1 MNDLVRQLATD
12 SGVLR
17 HVSGRRSPA
26 GYELLELGFDRGT
39 LRPTCD
45 ADTDEIV
52 VEAIGQEASE
62 VGEIPDDG
70 ALASLLG
77 KAIEQAW
84 TMVNDR
90 GYKDAFQI
98 RCLDLATRSQSCVQF
113 CNHSC
118 SRQRLIARSCLQT
131 QRPRP
136 SIHRGWYTRCCT
148 ASGSPNPP
156 DPIRDIQPTP
166 AGQSIALRCSNMPGV
181 LRISDEVVY
190 RGIERHDRA
199 FANSREYRSSERVP
213 LGLLGGFAPDEC
225 VPWPSPTRPNPPYP
239 QNQPFPTGVPALL
252 LNGDLDVVS
261 LEDAKAALPLFPS
274 GTPFVQVAS
283 AGRITGLWNDCA
295 QGIVLHFIDTF
306 QTGDTSCASD
316 PTTPMHQPFGAATGT
331 LQLQGVGR
339 FPRHAQRAIPA
350 LVDPGGSDNTTPDR
364 RLGVDERG
372 ARPGAR
378 RSRRRQGDGD
388 AKARLPDRGGPAGAD
403 GRRIRNVGR
412 PTDLST

>member
-274 GTPFVQVAS
+274 GTRSSRLPARAAS
-283 AGRITGLWNDCA
+283 PASGTTARKGLSCTSSTRSRPATRAALAIRPRPCTSRSELPPERFNSRALAGSRVTRN
-295 QGIVLHFIDTF
+295 
-306 QTGDTSCASD
+306 
-316 PTTPMHQPFGAATGT
+316 
-331 LQLQGVGR
+331 GR
-339 FPRHAQRAIPA
+339 FPRWSTQVEA
-350 LVDPGGSDNTTPDR
+350 TTPR
-364 RLGVDERG
+364 RIAASASTSGAPAPELGDH
-372 ARPGAR
+372 
-378 RSRRRQGDGD
+378 DGD
-388 AKARLPDRGGPAGAD
+388 RAMVTPRLVYRIVEVQPAQTAD
-403 GRRIRNVGR
+403 E
-412 PTDLST
+412 